1 MTAIFGAIGQVSSA
15 ELAEMGRRLAH
26 RGAVA
31 AWQEIAPQV
40 YLGHAAPRPRPVSAR
55 NGLSA
60 VIDLSSVGSSAG
72 ATSEDDVFSAF
83 VEDGANGLERLQ
95 VGAALAAWDER
106 SGSLLLARDFV
117 GQKPLHYC
125 RLPGGGIAF
134 ATECKAL
141 LALDSLPAQPDLDV
155 LQYMQCYK
163 RTPRGRTPL
172 QHVHSSPPGA
182 VIRISRT
189 GAIQTEQQMRPLQ
202 VEVQPVSED
211 VATEE
216 LARRYV
222 AAIRRLVAG
231 QRRIGISLSGGI
243 DSVSA
248 AFVCRAC
255 APDAELVGF
264 TAGSGPDDPEIRTAA
279 LVMERLGGR
288 HEPVIVTAQPL
299 IDLLPDAVWHFESP
313 VGRTETIQGLEIGR
327 AARRAGFDWLMSGMG
342 SDALFA
348 GMPKHKLLWLSQ
360 LLPPLRKDLHEFYAL
375 TQSGRRPERPVA
387 RLMDLLYF
395 HGTVPAVPHV
405 LESQYVPGLPQLPAP
420 GPEFLN
426 HALAANAHET
436 MSRSLVRLELPLQ
449 AFGVDFAS
457 PFFDRSVM
465 DYAFTL
471 PSRLKIRHGKEKYIL
486 RQAMRSLVSADLL
499 NRPKGISRIPQD
511 EEFAAALG
519 QLAERHLDPE
529 RVRRRGL
536 FDLAEIDRVRSYLRP
551 GNLRR
556 PTYHP
561 EAAMRL
567 WTIIATEIWAQIYLD
582 QRGQRPAKC

>member
-1 MTAIFGAIGQVSSA
+1 MTAIFGAIGQVSPA

-31 AWQEIAPQV
+31 AWQEVAPHV
-40 YLGHAAPRPRPVSAR
+40 YLGRAASQSRPVSVR

-60 VIDLSSVGSSAG
+60 VIDLSSVGSAG
-72 ATSEDDVFSAF
+72 ATSEDDVFDAF
-83 VEDGANGLERLQ
+83 VEDGVSGLDRLQ
-95 VGAALAAWDER
+95 AAAALAAWDER

-125 RLPGGGIAF
+125 QLPGGGIAF
-134 ATECKAL
+134 ATEYKAL

-189 GAIQTEQQMRPLQ
+189 GAVQTAQEMWPLQ
-202 VEVQPVSED
+202 VNVQPVSEKD
-211 VATEE
+211 ARDE
-216 LARRYV
+216 LARRFV
-222 AAIRRLVAG
+222 AAIRSLVAG
-231 QRRIGISLSGGI
+231 QPRIGISLSGGI
-243 DSVSA
+243 DSMSV
-248 AFVCRAC
+248 AFVCREC

-299 IDLLPDAVWHFESP
+299 IDLLPEAVWHFESP
-313 VGRTETIQGLEIGR
+313 VGRTETVQALEIGR

-348 GMPKHKLLWLSQ
+348 GMPKHKLLWLSEA
-360 LLPPLRKDLHEFYAL
+360 LPPLRKDLHEFYAL
-375 TQSGRRPERPVA
+375 TQSGRRPQRPVA

-405 LESQYVPGLPQLPAP
+405 LESQYVPGLPVLPAP

-436 MSRSLVRLELPLQ
+436 ISRSLVRLELPLQ

-471 PSRLKIRHGKEKYIL
+471 PSRLKIRRGQEKYIL
-486 RQAMRSLVSADLL
+486 RRAMRSLVSADLL
-499 NRPKGISRIPQD
+499 NSPKGISRIRQD
-511 EEFAAALG
+511 GEFAETLR
-519 QLAERHLDPE
+519 QLADRYLNPGL
-529 RVRRRGL
+529 VRRRGL
-536 FDLAEIDRVRSYLRP
+536 FDIGEIDRIKSYLQRSRP
-551 GNLRR
+551 N
-556 PTYHP
+556 YHP

-567 WTIIATEIWAQIYLD
+567 WTLIMTEIWAQIYLD
-582 QRGQRPAKC
+582 RRGQRPDPATC

>member
-1 MTAIFGAIGQVSSA
+1 MAAIFGAIGHVSPA
-15 ELAEMGRRLAH
+15 ELEEMGRRLAH
-26 RGAVA
+26 RGAIA
-31 AWQEIAPQV
+31 AWQEVAPRV
-40 YLGHAAPRPRPVSAR
+40 YLGRAASRSRPVCVR

-60 VIDLSSVGSSAG
+60 VIDLSSMCVR
-72 ATSEDDVFSAF
+72 SEDDVFKAF
-83 VEDGANGLERLQ
+83 ADDGVSGLAQLE
-95 VGAALAAWDER
+95 VAAAIAAWDER
-106 SGSLLLARDFV
+106 SGTLLLARDFV

-125 RLPGGGIAF
+125 QLPGGGVAF
-134 ATECKAL
+134 ATEYKAL
-141 LALDSLPAQPDLDV
+141 LALDSLPAQADLDV

-172 QHVHSSPPGA
+172 KHVHSSPPGA

-189 GAIQTEQQMRPLQ
+189 GALQETQEMRPLQ
-202 VEVQPVSED
+202 VNVQATSEED
-211 VATEE
+211 AQDE

-222 AAIRRLVAG
+222 AAIRSLVAG

-243 DSVSA
+243 DSMSV
-248 AFVCRAC
+248 AFVCREC

-279 LVMERLGGR
+279 IVMERLGGR
-288 HEPVIVTAQPL
+288 HEPVFVTPQPL
-299 IDLLPDAVWHFESP
+299 IDVLPEAIWHFESP
-313 VGRTETIQGLEIGR
+313 VGRTETVQQLEIGR

-375 TQSGRRPERPVA
+375 TQSGRPPERPVA
-387 RLMDLLYF
+387 RLMNLLYF
-395 HGTVPAVPHV
+395 RGAVPAVPRV
-405 LESQYVPGLPQLPAP
+405 LESQYVPGLPSLPDP

-426 HALAANAHET
+426 HALATNAHET
-436 MSRSLVRLELPLQ
+436 ISRSLVRLELPLQ

-457 PFFDRSVM
+457 PFLDRSVM
-465 DYAFTL
+465 DYAFAL

-486 RQAMRSLVSADLL
+486 RRAMCSLVSADLL
-499 NRPKGISRIPQD
+499 NRPKGISRIRQD
-511 EEFAAALG
+511 KEFAGTLR
-519 QLAERHLDPE
+519 QLAERYLNPDL
-529 RVRRRGL
+529 VGRRGL
-536 FDLAEIDRVRSYLRP
+536 FDMGEIDHIKSYLQRP
-551 GNLRR
+551 N
-556 PTYHP
+556 YHP

-582 QRGQRPAKC
+582 RRGQHPAKC